1 MVKKKRVARNYKTLP
16 VKKYKSKSTLRRI
29 WDFLWNSN
37 SIWSWIADLIL
48 LYVIVKFIFFPI
60 LGLIFSTSMP
70 SLIVESESMIHQG
83 NFDSWWENYGWWY
96 VEYNITKADVEKWSY
111 NNGIEKGDIVILK
124 GERSGKYNL
133 NIGEVIIFDAN
144 QRLPIIHRVI
154 YNETTI
160 STKGDNNQG
169 QLAVEKSI
177 SQQQIIG
184 RVIFRI
190 PKLGWAKLIFVEIF
204 KKITG

>member
-1 MVKKKRVARNYKTLP
+1 MAKKRVATSYRAIP
-16 VKKYKSKSTLRRI
+16 IKKSPSTLRKI

-83 NFDSWWENYGWWY
+83 NLDTWWQDHGWWY
-96 VEYNITKADVEKWSY
+96 IENNITKAEVEKWPY
-111 NNGIEKGDIVILK
+111 NNGIDKGDIVILK

-133 NIGEVIIFDAN
+133 NIGDVIIFDAK

-154 YNETTI
+154 RNETII

-169 QLAVEKSI
+169 QLSVEKEI

-184 RVIFRI
+184 RTIFRI

-204 KKITG
+204 NRISGA

>member
-1 MVKKKRVARNYKTLP
+1 MAKKRVLRNYKALP
-16 VKKYKSKSTLRRI
+16 VKKSKSKSTIRKI

-48 LYVIVKFIFFPI
+48 LYVIVKFIFFPT
-60 LGLIFSTSMP
+60 LGLILSTSMP
-70 SLIVESESMIHQG
+70 SLIVESESMVHQG
-83 NFDSWWENYGWWY
+83 DFDEWWQDYGWWY
-96 VEYNITKADVEKWSY
+96 IENNITKAEVEKWHY
-111 NNGIEKGDIVILK
+111 KNGIDKGDIVILK
-124 GERSGKYNL
+124 GERSSKYNL
-133 NIGEVIIFDAN
+133 NIGDIIIFDAK

>member
-1 MVKKKRVARNYKTLP
+1 MVKKKRVARSYKTLP
-16 VKKYKSKSTLRRI
+16 VKKSNSKSTLRKI

-48 LYVIVKFIFFPI
+48 LYAIVKLIFFPT

-83 NFDSWWENYGWWY
+83 NFDTWWQDYGWWY
-96 VEYNITKADVEKWSY
+96 VEYNITKADVEKWPY
-111 NNGIEKGDIVILK
+111 KNGIEKGDIVILK
-124 GERSGKYNL
+124 GERSGKYNI
-133 NIGEVIIFDAN
+133 NIGDVIIFDAK

-184 RVIFRI
+184 RVILRI

-204 KKITG
+204 RRITG